1 MKYICQAVVAP
12 QKEGEGFVAT
22 FPEWSDVTGAGATFA
37 DALKKGVEA
46 LTAAVADKLDETRE
60 LPASNLEREAP
71 KGATAVVVCVD
82 AIPASVSLLLTAS
95 DASTILGVTRSR
107 ISNMLR
113 AGILEEGHRDG
124 RSTVVTLKSVNNRL
138 NNPRKP
144 GRPKK
149 NPDPVE

>member
-1 MKYICQAVVAP
+1 MKYICAAVVAP
-12 QKEGEGFVAT
+12 QKDGGFEAT
-22 FPEWSDVTGAGATFA
+22 FPAWPEVSGAGATFGE
-37 DALKKGVEA
+37 ALKKASDA
-46 LTAAVADKLDETRE
+46 LTDAVSLKLDETRD
-60 LPASNLEREAP
+60 LPAGDLDIEAP
-71 KGATAVVVCVD
+71 KGAKVAAVCVD

-149 NPDPVE
+149 NPDPID